1 MNIQQVKIETESRL
15 STTMKTPDNGSNKA
29 CSRRDFLGT
38 TLAASMA
45 IAASRAATASAP
57 ETAGAAVA
65 PTGHQR
71 PLPFN
76 PRTAAAMPMRNL
88 GKTGFRVG
96 IFSLGCQAAIE
107 IKGNEKLSVEIMNR
121 ALDLGVN
128 YFDTSNVYGD
138 GASEE
143 HVGLVVRDRRGEVF
157 LASKTGKRDYDGAM
171 AHLDTSFKRMHTD
184 HLDLWQ
190 IHNLQK
196 MADVDRLLAP
206 DGALK
211 ALQKA
216 KSEGLVRFIGVT
228 GHFEPKVLREMIQR
242 AELDCILMAV
252 NAADRHYLS
261 FIDHLLPTALEK
273 QMGIIGMKVA
283 TRGRMLSTWKPDPLE
298 QQPERMR
305 TTKPGTIT
313 MAESLAYNFSLPVS
327 TNIVGVD
334 SVAQLEEDLKCAA
347 NFVPLSREQMQ
358 ALEERTLPIVR
369 QGLYFR
375 RWDLGA

>member
-1 MNIQQVKIETESRL
+1 
-15 STTMKTPDNGSNKA
+15 MKTPNTVSNKTW
-29 CSRRDFLGT
+29 SRRDFLGT

-45 IAASRAATASAP
+45 IAASRAATASAQEP
-57 ETAGAAVA
+57 TGAAA
-65 PTGHQR
+65 AATGKR

-107 IKGNEKLSVEIMNR
+107 IKGNEKLSVDIMNR

-128 YFDTSNVYGD
+128 YFDTSHVYGD
-138 GASEE
+138 GVSEE
-143 HVGLVVRDRRGEVF
+143 HVGLVVRDRRNEVF
-157 LASKTGKRDYDGAM
+157 LASKTGQRDYDGAM
-171 AHLDTSFKRMHTD
+171 KDLDTSFKRMHTD

-206 DGALK
+206 DGALR
-211 ALQKA
+211 AFQKA

-228 GHFEPKVLREMIQR
+228 GHFDPKVLREMIQR
-242 AELDCILMAV
+242 AELDCILMAM

-261 FIDHLLPTALEK
+261 FIEHLLPTALEK

-305 TTKPGTIT
+305 TAKPGTIT
-313 MAESLAYNFSLPVS
+313 MAESLAYNFSLPAA

-334 SVAQLEEDLKCAA
+334 NVAQLEEDLKCAA
-347 NFVPLSREQMQ
+347 NFVPLSVGQMR

-375 RWDLGA
+375 RWELGA

>member
-1 MNIQQVKIETESRL
+1 
-15 STTMKTPDNGSNKA
+15 MKTLDTIPNKTWN
-29 CSRRDFLGT
+29 RREFLGT

-45 IAASRAATASAP
+45 IAASRAATVSAQEPASA
-57 ETAGAAVA
+57 A
-65 PTGHQR
+65 TGKLP

-128 YFDTSNVYGD
+128 YFDTANAYG
-138 GASEE
+138 GGVSEE
-143 HVGLVVRDRRGEVF
+143 HVGLVVRDRRSEVF
-157 LASKTGKRDYDGAM
+157 LASKSGKRDYDGAM
-171 AHLDTSFKRMHTD
+171 AHLEASFKRLHTD

-196 MADVDRLLAP
+196 MGEVDRLLAS

-211 ALQKA
+211 AFQKA

-228 GHFEPKVLREMIQR
+228 GHFEPNVLREIIQR
-242 AELDCILMAV
+242 AELDCILLAV

-261 FIDHLLPTALEK
+261 FVDHLLPTALEK

-305 TTKPGTIT
+305 TAKPGTIT
-313 MAESLAYNFSLPVS
+313 MAESLAYNFSLPVA

-334 SVAQLEEDLKCAA
+334 SIAQLEEDVKCAA
-347 NFVPLSREQMQ
+347 NFVPLNPQQMA

>member
-1 MNIQQVKIETESRL
+1 
-15 STTMKTPDNGSNKA
+15 
-29 CSRRDFLGT
+29 
-38 TLAASMA
+38 
-45 IAASRAATASAP
+45 
-57 ETAGAAVA
+57 
-65 PTGHQR
+65 
-71 PLPFN
+71 
-76 PRTAAAMPMRNL
+76 
-88 GKTGFRVG
+88 
-96 IFSLGCQAAIE
+96 
-107 IKGNEKLSVEIMNR
+107 
-121 ALDLGVN
+121 VN
-128 YFDTSNVYGD
+128 YFDTSNVYG
-138 GASEE
+138 GGVSEE
-143 HVGLVVRDRRGEVF
+143 HVGLVMRDRRREVF

-171 AHLDTSFKRMHTD
+171 AHLETSFKRMHTD

-196 MADVDRLLAP
+196 MEDLEKLFAA

-216 KSEGLVRFIGVT
+216 KAEGLVRFIGVT
-228 GHFEPKVLREMIQR
+228 GHYEPNVLREMISR

-261 FIDHLLPTALEK
+261 FIEHLLPLALEK
-273 QMGIIGMKVA
+273 QMGVIAMKVA
-283 TRGRMLSTWKPDPLE
+283 TRGRMLPTWKPEPPE

-305 TTKPGTIT
+305 TSKPGAIT

-334 SVAQLEEDLKCAA
+334 NVEQLEADVKCAA
-347 NFVPLSREQMQ
+347 NFVPLNEPRMR

-369 QGLYFR
+369 QALYFR

>member
-1 MNIQQVKIETESRL
+1 
-15 STTMKTPDNGSNKA
+15 MKTSTPDLNKTW
-29 CSRRDFLGT
+29 SRREFLGT

-45 IAASRAATASAP
+45 IAASRAATASAQEP
-57 ETAGAAVA
+57 AAAAVA
-65 PTGHQR
+65 PTGDKR

-107 IKGNEKLSVEIMNR
+107 IKGNEKLSVDIMNR

-128 YFDTSNVYGD
+128 YFDTSHVYGD
-138 GASEE
+138 GVSEE
-143 HVGLVVRDRRGEVF
+143 HVGLVVRDRRSEVF
-157 LASKTGKRDYDGAM
+157 LASKTANRDYDGAM
-171 AHLDTSFKRMHTD
+171 ADLNTSFKRMHTD

-196 MADVDRLLAP
+196 MGEVDRLLAP

-211 ALQKA
+211 AFQKA
-216 KSEGLVRFIGVT
+216 KSEGLARFIGVT

-242 AELDCILMAV
+242 AELDCILMAM

-261 FIDHLLPTALEK
+261 FIEHLLPTALDK

-313 MAESLAYNFSLPVS
+313 MAESLAYNFSLPVA

-347 NFVPLSREQMQ
+347 NFVPLS
-358 ALEERTLPIVR
+358 L
-369 QGLYFR
+369 
-375 RWDLGA
+375 

>member
-1 MNIQQVKIETESRL
+1 
-15 STTMKTPDNGSNKA
+15 MKTQHNLPQKNWN
-29 CSRRDFLGT
+29 RRDFLGAT
-38 TLAASMA
+38 FAASMA
-45 IAASRAATASAP
+45 VAASRVATTAAQEPSGTPAAP
-57 ETAGAAVA
+57 AGN
-65 PTGHQR
+65 QR

-107 IKGNEKLSVEIMNR
+107 IKGNEKLSVEILNR

-128 YFDTSNVYGD
+128 YFDTSNVYGE

-143 HVGLVVRDRRGEVF
+143 HVGLVVRDRRREVF

-171 AHLDTSFKRMHTD
+171 VHLDTSFKRMHTD

-196 MADVDRLLAP
+196 MAEVDRLLAP

-211 ALQKA
+211 AFQKA

-228 GHFEPKVLREMIQR
+228 GHFEPGVLREMIQR

-261 FIDHLLPTALEK
+261 FIDHLLPFALEK

-305 TTKPGTIT
+305 TAKTGTIT

-334 SVAQLEEDLKCAA
+334 SVEQLEQNVKCAA
-347 NFVPLSREQMQ
+347 SFVPLSLEQTR
-358 ALEERTLPIVR
+358 ALEQRTLPIVR

>member
-1 MNIQQVKIETESRL
+1 MPCN
-15 STTMKTPDNGSNKA
+15 
-29 CSRRDFLGT
+29 RREFLGT
-38 TLAASMA
+38 TLAVT
-45 IAASRAATASAP
+45 AALTAVGQLPGQAAEVSGAPAVGTGKLPPMPFNQRTAS
-57 ETAGAAVA
+57 
-65 PTGHQR
+65 
-71 PLPFN
+71 
-76 PRTAAAMPMRNL
+76 AMPMRNL
-88 GKTGFRVG
+88 GRTGYRVG

-128 YFDTSNVYGD
+128 YFDTSNVYGN
-138 GASEE
+138 GVSEE
-143 HVGLVVRDRRGEVF
+143 HVGLVVRDRRREVF

-171 AHLDTSFKRMHTD
+171 AHLETSFKRMHTD

-211 ALQKA
+211 ALQRA
-216 KSEGLVRFIGVT
+216 KSEGLVRCIGVT
-228 GHFEPKVLREMIQR
+228 GHFEPGVLREMIRR

-261 FIDHLLPTALEK
+261 FIEHLLPQALEK

-283 TRGRMLSTWKPDPLE
+283 TRGRMLSTWRPEPPE

-305 TTKPGTIT
+305 TTKPGTLT

-334 SVAQLEEDLKCAA
+334 SVAQLEENMRCAA
-347 NFVPLSREQMQ
+347 NFMPLSPAQMR
-358 ALEERTLPIVR
+358 ALEDRTLPVVR

>member
-1 MNIQQVKIETESRL
+1 
-15 STTMKTPDNGSNKA
+15 MKTPRINTTRTWN
-29 CSRRDFLGT
+29 RREFLGA
-38 TLAASMA
+38 TLTATAAITA
-45 IAASRAATASAP
+45 VGRLTAREETVAAATP
-57 ETAGAAVA
+57 AA
-65 PTGHQR
+65 TGKLP

-143 HVGLVVRDRRGEVF
+143 HVGLVVRDRRREVF

-211 ALQKA
+211 AFQKA

-283 TRGRMLSTWKPDPLE
+283 TRGRMLSTWQPEPLD

-305 TTKPGTIT
+305 TTKSGAIT

-334 SVAQLEEDLKCAA
+334 NVAQLEEDVKCAA
-347 NFVPLSREQMQ
+347 NFVPLSLEQMQ
-358 ALEERTLPIVR
+358 DLEERTLPIVR
-369 QGLYFR
+369 QALYFR

>member
-1 MNIQQVKIETESRL
+1 
-15 STTMKTPDNGSNKA
+15 MKTPATGLNKTW
-29 CSRRDFLGT
+29 SRREFLGT

-45 IAASRAATASAP
+45 IAASRASTARAQEP
-57 ETAGAAVA
+57 TGAVA
-65 PTGHQR
+65 SSGSPR

-107 IKGNEKLSVEIMNR
+107 IKGNEQLSVDIMNR
-121 ALDLGVN
+121 AIDLGVN
-128 YFDTSNVYGD
+128 YFDTSNAYG
-138 GASEE
+138 GGVSEE
-143 HVGLVVRDRRGEVF
+143 HVGLVMRDRRREVF
-157 LASKTGKRDYDGAM
+157 LASKTTKRDYDGAM
-171 AHLDTSFKRMHTD
+171 THLETSFKRMQTD

-196 MADVDRLLAP
+196 MEDVDKLLAA

-211 ALQKA
+211 AFQKA
-216 KSEGLVRFIGVT
+216 KSEGLVRCIGVT
-228 GHFEPKVLREMIQR
+228 GHFEPNVLREIIRR
-242 AELDCILMAV
+242 AELDTILMAV

-261 FIDHLLPTALEK
+261 FIDHLLPLALEK
-273 QMGIIGMKVA
+273 QMGVIGMKVA

-313 MAESLAYNFSLPVS
+313 MAESLAYNFTLPVS

-334 SVAQLEEDLKCAA
+334 NVAQLEEDVKCAA
-347 NFVPLSREQMQ
+347 NFVPLSIEQMQ
-358 ALEERTLPIVR
+358 TLEERTLPIVR

>member
-1 MNIQQVKIETESRL
+1 MPCN
-15 STTMKTPDNGSNKA
+15 
-29 CSRRDFLGT
+29 RREFLGT
-38 TLAASMA
+38 TLAATAALTAVGQLTSQA
-45 IAASRAATASAP
+45 AAVPGAPAAASGKLP
-57 ETAGAAVA
+57 
-65 PTGHQR
+65 

-88 GKTGFRVG
+88 GRTGFRVG

-107 IKGNEKLSVEIMNR
+107 IKGNEKLSVDIMNR

-128 YFDTSNVYGD
+128 YFDTSNVYGN
-138 GASEE
+138 GVSEE
-143 HVGLVVRDRRGEVF
+143 HVGLVVRDRRREVF

-171 AHLDTSFKRMHTD
+171 AHLETSFKRMHTD

-196 MADVDRLLAP
+196 VADVDRLLAP
-206 DGALK
+206 DGAMK
-211 ALQKA
+211 AMQRAKA
-216 KSEGLVRFIGVT
+216 EGLVRCIGVT
-228 GHFEPKVLREMIQR
+228 GHFEPGVLREMIQR

-261 FIDHLLPTALEK
+261 FIDHLLPLALEK
-273 QMGIIGMKVA
+273 QMGVIGMKVA
-283 TRGRMLSTWKPDPLE
+283 TRGRMLSTWRPEPPE

-305 TTKPGTIT
+305 TTKPGTLT

-334 SVAQLEEDLKCAA
+334 SVAQLEENMRCAA
-347 NFVPLSREQMQ
+347 NFMPLSAAQMR
-358 ALEERTLPIVR
+358 ALEERTLPVVR

>member
-1 MNIQQVKIETESRL
+1 M
-15 STTMKTPDNGSNKA
+15 
-29 CSRRDFLGT
+29 
-38 TLAASMA
+38 
-45 IAASRAATASAP
+45 
-57 ETAGAAVA
+57 
-65 PTGHQR
+65 
-71 PLPFN
+71 PFN
-76 PRTAAAMPMRNL
+76 SRTAAAMPMRNL
-88 GKTGFRVG
+88 GRTGYRVG

-107 IKGNEKLSVEIMNR
+107 IKGNEKLAVEIMNR
-121 ALDLGVN
+121 AIDLGVN
-128 YFDTSNVYGD
+128 YFDTSNVYGG
-138 GASEE
+138 GASET
-143 HVGLVVRDRRGEVF
+143 HVGLVMRDRRREVF
-157 LASKTGKRDYDGAM
+157 LATKTTRRDYDGAM
-171 AHLDTSFKRMHTD
+171 SHLDLSFKRMQTD

-196 MADVDRLLAP
+196 MEDVDKLLAP

-211 ALQKA
+211 AFQQAKA
-216 KSEGLVRFIGVT
+216 EGMTRFIGVT
-228 GHFEPKVLREMIQR
+228 GHYEPNVLREMISR

-261 FIDHLLPTALEK
+261 FIEHLMPLALEK

-283 TRGRMLSTWKPDPLE
+283 TRGRMLSTWNPDPLD

-305 TTKPGTIT
+305 TPKSGAIT

-334 SVAQLEEDLKCAA
+334 NVAQLEEDVRCAA
-347 NFVPLSREQMQ
+347 NFVPLSPEQMQ

-375 RWDLGA
+375 RWDLGASVGGGVPHHS

>member
-1 MNIQQVKIETESRL
+1 MR
-15 STTMKTPDNGSNKA
+15 TTDNGLNKTW
-29 CSRRDFLGT
+29 SRRDFLGT
-38 TLAASMA
+38 TFAASMA
-45 IAASRAATASAP
+45 IAASRATTASAQEP
-57 ETAGAAVA
+57 TGAASSK
-65 PTGHQR
+65 GNQR

-96 IFSLGCQAAIE
+96 LFSLGCQAAIE
-107 IKGNEKLSVEIMNR
+107 IKGNEKLSVDIMNR

-128 YFDTSNVYGD
+128 YFDTSNVYGE

-143 HVGLVVRDRRGEVF
+143 HVGLVVRDRRNEVF

-171 AHLDTSFKRMHTD
+171 AHLDLSFKRMHTD

-211 ALQKA
+211 AFQKA

-228 GHFEPKVLREMIQR
+228 GHFEPNVLREIIQR
-242 AELDCILMAV
+242 AELDCILLAV

-261 FIDHLLPTALEK
+261 FIEHLLPTALEK

-305 TTKPGTIT
+305 TAKPGTIT
-313 MAESLAYNFSLPVS
+313 MAESFAYSSSLPVA

-334 SVAQLEEDLKCAA
+334 SVAQLEEDVKFAA
-347 NFVPLSREQMQ
+347 NFVPLSLAQME

>member
-1 MNIQQVKIETESRL
+1 MISCN
-15 STTMKTPDNGSNKA
+15 
-29 CSRRDFLGT
+29 RRAFLGT
-38 TLAASMA
+38 AL
-45 IAASRAATASAP
+45 AATAAVTGVGQLKGQAGEVSGAP
-57 ETAGAAVA
+57 AAGHRRL
-65 PTGHQR
+65 P

-88 GKTGFRVG
+88 GRTGFRVG

-107 IKGNEKLSVEIMNR
+107 VKGNARISVEIMNR

-128 YFDTSNVYGD
+128 YFDTSNVYGE

-143 HVGLVVRDRRGEVF
+143 HVGLVVRDRRREVF

-171 AHLDTSFKRMHTD
+171 AHLETSFKRMHTD

-196 MADVDRLLAP
+196 MADVERLLAR
-206 DGALK
+206 DGAMK
-211 ALQKA
+211 AFRQA
-216 KSEGLVRFIGVT
+216 KSEGLVRCIGVT
-228 GHFEPKVLREMIQR
+228 GHFEPNVLREMIRR

-261 FIDHLLPTALEK
+261 FIEHLLPLALEK
-273 QMGIIGMKVA
+273 EMGVIGMKVA
-283 TRGRMLSTWKPDPLE
+283 TRGRMLSTWRPEPPE

-305 TTKPGTIT
+305 TAKPGALT

-334 SVAQLEEDLKCAA
+334 NVPQLEENLRCAA
-347 NFVPLSREQMQ
+347 NFVPLSAAQMH
-358 ALEERTLPIVR
+358 ALEARTLPIVR
-369 QGLYFR
+369 QALYFR

>member
-1 MNIQQVKIETESRL
+1 
-15 STTMKTPDNGSNKA
+15 MKTTLASPANTW
-29 CSRRDFLGT
+29 SRRDFIRT
-38 TLAASMA
+38 SLAATAA
-45 IAASRAATASAP
+45 IAASRAATVSAQ
-57 ETAGAAVA
+57 E
-65 PTGHQR
+65 PTGTPAAASGKLA

-107 IKGNEKLSVEIMNR
+107 IKGNEKLSVDIMNR

-128 YFDTSNVYGD
+128 YFDTSHVYGD
-138 GASEE
+138 GVSEE
-143 HVGLVVRDRRGEVF
+143 HVGLVVRDRRQEVF

-171 AHLDTSFKRMHTD
+171 ADLDTSFKRMHTD

-196 MADVDRLLAP
+196 MAEVDRLLAP

-211 ALQKA
+211 AFQKA
-216 KSEGLVRFIGVT
+216 KAEGMVRFIGVT
-228 GHFEPKVLREMIQR
+228 GHYEPKVLREIISR
-242 AELDCILMAV
+242 TELDCILMSV
-252 NAADRHYLS
+252 NAADPHYLS
-261 FIDHLLPTALEK
+261 FIEHLLPLALEK
-273 QMGIIGMKVA
+273 QMGVIGMKVA

-305 TTKPGTIT
+305 TAKPGTIT

-334 SVAQLEEDLKCAA
+334 NVAQLEEDVRCAA
-347 NFVPLSREQMQ
+347 NFVPLNLEQMR

>member
-1 MNIQQVKIETESRL
+1 MKRL
-15 STTMKTPDNGSNKA
+15 DILPNPPW
-29 CSRRDFLGT
+29 SRRDFLAT
-38 TLAASMA
+38 TLAASVA
-45 IAASRAATASAP
+45 IAAGRAAAATAQDP
-57 ETAGAAVA
+57 AAAEVA
-65 PTGHQR
+65 STGKLP

-107 IKGNEKLSVEIMNR
+107 IKGNAKLSVEIMNR

-143 HVGLVVRDRRGEVF
+143 HVGLVVRDRRREVF
-157 LASKTGKRDYDGAM
+157 LASKTGSRDYDGAM
-171 AHLDTSFKRMHTD
+171 THLDTSFKRMHTD

-196 MADVDRLLAP
+196 MADVERLLAP
-206 DGALK
+206 NGALK

-228 GHFEPKVLREMIQR
+228 GHYEPNVLREMIQR

-261 FIDHLLPTALEK
+261 FIEHLLPTALEK

-305 TTKPGTIT
+305 TTRPGTIT

-334 SVAQLEEDLKCAA
+334 NVTQLEEDVKCAA
-347 NFVPLSREQMQ
+347 NFVPLSREQMLM
-358 ALEERTLPIVR
+358 LEKRALPIVR

>member
-1 MNIQQVKIETESRL
+1 
-15 STTMKTPDNGSNKA
+15 MKTQGTGLNRTW
-29 CSRRDFLGT
+29 SRREFLGT

-45 IAASRAATASAP
+45 IAASRAATASAQEP
-57 ETAGAAVA
+57 ASAPVT
-65 PTGHQR
+65 PTGNRR

-107 IKGNEKLSVEIMNR
+107 IKGNEKLSVEIMNQ
-121 ALDLGVN
+121 AIDLGVN
-128 YFDTSNVYGD
+128 YFDTSNAYG
-138 GASEE
+138 GGVSEE
-143 HVGLVVRDRRGEVF
+143 HVGLVMRDRRREVF
-157 LASKTGKRDYDGAM
+157 LASKTMKRDYDGAM
-171 AHLDTSFKRMHTD
+171 VHLDTSFKRMNTD

-196 MADVDRLLAP
+196 MEDVDKLLAP

-211 ALQKA
+211 AFQKA
-216 KSEGLVRFIGVT
+216 KSEGMVRFIGVT
-228 GHFEPKVLREMIQR
+228 GHFEPNVLREMIQR

-273 QMGIIGMKVA
+273 QMGVIGMKVA

-334 SVAQLEEDLKCAA
+334 NVAQLEANVKCAA

>member
-1 MNIQQVKIETESRL
+1 
-15 STTMKTPDNGSNKA
+15 MKTPIASPANTW
-29 CSRRDFLGT
+29 SRRDFIRT
-38 TLAASMA
+38 SLAASAA
-45 IAASRAATASAP
+45 IAASRAVTL
-57 ETAGAAVA
+57 GAQE
-65 PTGHQR
+65 PTGTSAAASGKL
-71 PLPFN
+71 PPMPFN

-107 IKGNEKLSVEIMNR
+107 IKGNEQLSVNIMNR

-128 YFDTSNVYGD
+128 YFDTSHVYGE

-143 HVGLVVRDRRGEVF
+143 HVGLVTRDRRSEVF
-157 LASKTGKRDYDGAM
+157 LASKTAQRNYDGAM
-171 AHLDTSFKRMHTD
+171 ADLDTSFKRMHTD

-190 IHNLQK
+190 FHNVQK
-196 MADVDRLLAP
+196 MADVEQIFGP
-206 DGALK
+206 NGAMK
-211 ALQKA
+211 AFLQAKA
-216 KSEGLVRFIGVT
+216 EGRTRYIGVT
-228 GHFEPKVLREMIQR
+228 GHYEPNVLREVIRR
-242 AELDCILMAV
+242 ADLDCILMAL

-261 FIDHLLPTALEK
+261 FIEHLLPAALEK

-305 TTKPGTIT
+305 TAKPGTIT

-334 SVAQLEEDLKCAA
+334 SVAQLEEDVKCAA
-347 NFVPLSREQMQ
+347 NFMPLSLEQMRS
-358 ALEERTLPIVR
+358 LEERTIPIVR

>member
-1 MNIQQVKIETESRL
+1 MKESALGLNR
-15 STTMKTPDNGSNKA
+15 TWN
-29 CSRRDFLGT
+29 RREFLGT

-45 IAASRAATASAP
+45 IAASRAATASAQEP
-57 ETAGAAVA
+57 ADAAAARAG
-65 PTGHQR
+65 GQR

-76 PRTAAAMPMRNL
+76 PRTATAMPMRNL

-107 IKGNEKLSVEIMNR
+107 IKGNAKLSVDIMNR

-143 HVGLVVRDRRGEVF
+143 HVGLVVRDRRREVF

-171 AHLDTSFKRMHTD
+171 THLDTSFKRMQTD

-196 MADVDRLLAP
+196 LADVDRLLAP

-211 ALQKA
+211 AFQKA

-228 GHFEPKVLREMIQR
+228 GHFEPNVLREMIQR

-252 NAADRHYLS
+252 NAADPHYLS
-261 FIDHLLPTALEK
+261 FIEHLLPTALEK
-273 QMGIIGMKVA
+273 QLGIIGMKVA

-334 SVAQLEEDLKCAA
+334 NVAQLEEDVRCAA
-347 NFVPLSREQMQ
+347 NFVPLSGEQMR
-358 ALEERTLPIVR
+358 ALEKRALPIVR

>member
-1 MNIQQVKIETESRL
+1 MKPRVPASIQTL
-15 STTMKTPDNGSNKA
+15 N
-29 CSRRDFLGT
+29 RRDFLGAGVAA
-38 TLAASMA
+38 TLALSAGSAMA
-45 IAASRAATASAP
+45 GRSQEVAGSDKAADGRS
-57 ETAGAAVA
+57 
-65 PTGHQR
+65 R

-107 IKGNEKLSVEIMNR
+107 IKGNAKLSVEIMNR

-128 YFDTSNVYGD
+128 YFDTSNVYGE

-143 HVGLVVRDRRGEVF
+143 HVGLVMRDRRREVF
-157 LASKTGKRDYDGAM
+157 LASKTGRRDYDGAM

-196 MADVDRLLAP
+196 MADVDRLLAA

-211 ALQKA
+211 AFQKA

-242 AELDCILMAV
+242 AQLDCILLAV

-261 FIDHLLPTALEK
+261 FLEHLLPTALEK
-273 QMGIIGMKVA
+273 QMGIIGMKLA
-283 TRGRMLSTWKPDPLE
+283 TRGRMLSTWKPEPLD

-305 TTKPGTIT
+305 TAKPGTIT

-334 SVAQLEEDLKCAA
+334 NVAQLEEDVKCAA
-347 NFVPLSREQMQ
+347 NFVPLSLEQMQ
-358 ALEERTLPIVR
+358 DLEERTLPIVR

>member
-1 MNIQQVKIETESRL
+1 MKI
-15 STTMKTPDNGSNKA
+15 DINGLKRTY
-29 CSRRDFLGT
+29 SRRDFLGT

-45 IAASRAATASAP
+45 IAASRATTATAQ
-57 ETAGAAVA
+57 E
-65 PTGHQR
+65 PTGTAANPSGNRR

-88 GKTGFRVG
+88 GRTGYRVG

-107 IKGNEKLSVEIMNR
+107 IKGNEKLSVDIMNR
-121 ALDLGVN
+121 AIDLGVN
-128 YFDTSNVYGD
+128 YFDTSNVYG
-138 GASEE
+138 GGVSEE
-143 HVGLVVRDRRGEVF
+143 HVGLVMRDRRREVF
-157 LASKTGKRDYDGAM
+157 LASKTTRRDYDGAM
-171 AHLDTSFKRMHTD
+171 THLETSFQRMQTD

-196 MADVDRLLAP
+196 MEDVDKLLAA

-211 ALQKA
+211 AFQKA

-228 GHFEPKVLREMIQR
+228 GHYEPNVLREMIQR
-242 AELDCILMAV
+242 AELDTILMAV

-261 FIDHLLPTALEK
+261 FIAHLLPLALEK

-283 TRGRMLSTWKPDPLE
+283 TRGRMLSTWKPDPLAE
-298 QQPERMR
+298 QPERMR
-305 TTKPGTIT
+305 TSKPGTIT
-313 MAESLAYNFSLPVS
+313 MPESLAYNFSLPVS

-334 SVAQLEEDLKCAA
+334 NVAQLEEDVRCAA
-347 NFVPLSREQMQ
+347 NFVPLSIEQIQ

>member
-1 MNIQQVKIETESRL
+1 MPCN
-15 STTMKTPDNGSNKA
+15 
-29 CSRRDFLGT
+29 RREFLGT
-38 TLAASMA
+38 TLAVT
-45 IAASRAATASAP
+45 AALTAVGQLPGQAAEVSGAP
-57 ETAGAAVA
+57 AVV
-65 PTGHQR
+65 TGKLP

-76 PRTAAAMPMRNL
+76 PRTADAMPMRNL
-88 GKTGFRVG
+88 GRTGFRVG
-96 IFSLGCQAAIE
+96 ILSLGCQAAIE
-107 IKGNEKLSVEIMNR
+107 IRGNERISVEIMNR

-138 GASEE
+138 GVSEE
-143 HVGLVVRDRRGEVF
+143 HVGLVVRDRRREVF

-171 AHLDTSFKRMHTD
+171 AHLETSFKRMHTD

-196 MADVDRLLAP
+196 MADMDRLLAR

-211 ALQKA
+211 AFRQA

-228 GHFEPKVLREMIQR
+228 GHYEPNVLREMIRR

-261 FIDHLLPTALEK
+261 FIEHLLPLALEK
-273 QMGIIGMKVA
+273 KMGIIGMKVA
-283 TRGRMLSTWKPDPLE
+283 TRGRMLSTWKPEPPE

-305 TTKPGTIT
+305 TSKPGAIT
-313 MAESLAYNFSLPVS
+313 MAESLTYNFSLPVG

-334 SVAQLEEDLKCAA
+334 NVAQLEENLKCAA
-347 NFVPLSREQMQ
+347 NFVPLSAAQMQ
-358 ALEERTLPIVR
+358 ALEARTLPIVR

-375 RWDLGA
+375 RWELGA

>member
-1 MNIQQVKIETESRL
+1 
-15 STTMKTPDNGSNKA
+15 MKTPRIHTPRTWN
-29 CSRRDFLGT
+29 RREFFGA
-38 TLAASMA
+38 TLAA
-45 IAASRAATASAP
+45 AAMTAGNRLSANA
-57 ETAGAAVA
+57 ETAALAAPA
-65 PTGHQR
+65 PTGKL
-71 PLPFN
+71 PSLPFN

-107 IKGNEKLSVEIMNR
+107 VKGNEQLSVDIMNR
-121 ALDLGVN
+121 AIDLGVN
-128 YFDTSNVYGD
+128 YFDTSNAYG
-138 GASEE
+138 GGVSEE
-143 HVGLVVRDRRGEVF
+143 HVGLVMRDRRREVF
-157 LASKTGKRDYDGAM
+157 LASKTARRDYDGAM
-171 AHLDTSFKRMHTD
+171 THLETSFQRMQTD

-196 MADVDRLLAP
+196 MGDVDKLLAP

-211 ALQKA
+211 AMQKA
-216 KSEGLVRFIGVT
+216 KEEGLTRFIGVT
-228 GHFEPKVLREMIQR
+228 GHYEPNVLRAMISR

-261 FIDHLLPTALEK
+261 FIEHLLPLALEK
-273 QMGIIGMKVA
+273 QMGVIGMKVA
-283 TRGRMLSTWKPDPLE
+283 TRGRMLSTWKPEPLE

-305 TTKPGTIT
+305 TTKPGVVT

-334 SVAQLEEDLKCAA
+334 NVEQLEANVKCAA
-347 NFVPLSREQMQ
+347 DFMPLSEEQMR

-369 QGLYFR
+369 QALYFR

>member
-1 MNIQQVKIETESRL
+1 MN
-15 STTMKTPDNGSNKA
+15 TPENSSNNT

-45 IAASRAATASAP
+45 IAASRAATASAQEP
-57 ETAGAAVA
+57 AGAAVA
-65 PTGHQR
+65 PTGNQR

-143 HVGLVVRDRRGEVF
+143 HVGLVVRDRRSEVF

-196 MADVDRLLAP
+196 MGEVDRLLAP

-211 ALQKA
+211 AFQKA

-334 SVAQLEEDLKCAA
+334 NVAQLEEDLKCAA
-347 NFVPLSREQMQ
+347 KFVPLSREQMQ

>member
-1 MNIQQVKIETESRL
+1 MNTNAPSPA
-15 STTMKTPDNGSNKA
+15 KTWN
-29 CSRRDFLGT
+29 RREFLGHS
-38 TLAASMA
+38 LAASMA
-45 IAASRAATASAP
+45 VAASQSAAANAQP
-57 ETAGAAVA
+57 PAGAAAA
-65 PTGHQR
+65 PAGR
-71 PLPFN
+71 LPPLPFN

-88 GKTGFRVG
+88 GRTGFRVG

-107 IKGNEKLSVEIMNR
+107 IKGNAKLSVEIMNR

-128 YFDTSNVYGD
+128 YFDTSNVYGA

-143 HVGLVVRDRRGEVF
+143 HVGLVVRDRRREVF
-157 LASKTGKRDYDGAM
+157 LASKTGKRDYSGAM
-171 AHLDTSFKRMHTD
+171 AHLETSFKRMHTD

-196 MADVDRLLAP
+196 MPDVDRLLAP

-216 KSEGLVRFIGVT
+216 KSEGLVRCIGVT
-228 GHFEPKVLREMIQR
+228 GHFEPKVLRAMIER

-261 FIDHLLPTALEK
+261 FIEHLLPVALEK

-283 TRGRMLSTWKPDPLE
+283 TRGRMLSTWQPDPPE

-313 MAESLAYNFSLPVS
+313 MAESLAYNFTLPVS

-334 SVAQLEEDLKCAA
+334 NVAQLEANVKCAA
-347 NFVPLSREQMQ
+347 NFVPLSLEQMRS
-358 ALEERTLPIVR
+358 LEERTLPIVR

>member
-1 MNIQQVKIETESRL
+1 MQ
-15 STTMKTPDNGSNKA
+15 TPNPALHQKCG
-29 CSRRDFLGT
+29 RREFLGT
-38 TLAASMA
+38 TLTATMALAALGHSPA
-45 IAASRAATASAP
+45 PAQNPSGSAP
-57 ETAGAAVA
+57 VS
-65 PTGHQR
+65 TGRPR

-88 GKTGFRVG
+88 GRTGFRVG

-121 ALDLGVN
+121 AIDLGVN
-128 YFDTSNVYGD
+128 YFDTSNVYG
-138 GASEE
+138 GGVSET
-143 HVGLVVRDRRGEVF
+143 HVGLIMRDRRREVF
-157 LASKTGKRDYDGAM
+157 LASKTGQRDYDGAM
-171 AHLDTSFKRMHTD
+171 AHLETSFRRMNTD

-196 MADVDRLLAP
+196 MGEVDRLLAP

-211 ALQKA
+211 ALRKA
-216 KSEGLVRFIGVT
+216 KAEGLVRYIGVT
-228 GHFEPKVLREMIQR
+228 GHYEPNVLREMIRR
-242 AELDCILMAV
+242 ADLDCILMAV

-261 FIDHLLPTALEK
+261 FLEHLLPLALEK
-273 QMGIIGMKVA
+273 EMGVIGMKVA
-283 TRGRMLSTWKPDPLE
+283 TRGRMLSTWKPEPPE

-305 TTKPGTIT
+305 TSKPGAIT

-334 SVAQLEEDLKCAA
+334 SVQQLEDNLKTAA
-347 NFVPLSREQMQ
+347 KFVPLSAAQMRT
-358 ALEERTLPIVR
+358 LEERTLPIVR
-369 QGLYFR
+369 QALYFR